1 MNLRLQP
8 SLLISLALAGVLGG
22 LTVRFL
28 TPPPVAAAPQ
38 SSDSGQRYVAVS
50 SEYMAGVSL
59 LYVLDQINQR
69 LTVYEARG
77 GAKNGQRVEFIG
89 ARNISLDSLLDG
101 FNDESEYPY
110 ESLRKEF
117 EQKGHEVPSSSDH

>member
-1 MNLRLQP
+1 MKPNFSP
-8 SLLISLALAGVLGG
+8 VHLLSLAVAGILGG
-22 LTVRFL
+22 LTVRWVS
-28 TPPPVAAAPQ
+28 PPPVAAAPQ
-38 SSDSGQRYVAVS
+38 SADSGDRYVAVA

-77 GAKNGQRVEFIG
+77 GAKNGQKLEFIG

-101 FNDESEYPY
+101 FNDESEYPF
-110 ESLRKEF
+110 EALRKEF
-117 EQKGHEVPSSSDH
+117 EQKGHELPAETDH